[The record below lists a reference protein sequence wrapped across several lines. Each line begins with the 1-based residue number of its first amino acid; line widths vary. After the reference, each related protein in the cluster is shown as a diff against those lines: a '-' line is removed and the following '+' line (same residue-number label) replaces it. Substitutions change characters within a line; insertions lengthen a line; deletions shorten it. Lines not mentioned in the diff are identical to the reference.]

1 MTPSQG
7 PPRPR
12 IRASLTRD
20 GTQTSISSEDA
31 SDPMAAASY
40 PCPVCRQPLTW
51 VAQYN
56 AWYCYTCQQYR
67 QPGQAGGGPNTSG
80 PQVANLWNQNA
91 YRIRRKVLALA
102 QQYYIEDPQGRQLG
116 YSKQAMFKLK
126 EDIRVFANEQMA
138 LELFRIQQTNWSDA
152 WGQFAIID
160 TASGQAVGHVRRK
173 ALASIVRS
181 EWEMF
186 NAASQLVG
194 GIYEKTGRALARRF
208 VPMGA
213 LIPAKMEVTL
223 QGQTV
228 ATIDQQFKIIGDLWD
243 IKADRFPPG
252 ADRRV
257 LVSCAILMGM
267 IERGQQG

>member
-1 MTPSQG
+1 
-7 PPRPR
+7 
-12 IRASLTRD
+12 
-20 GTQTSISSEDA
+20 
-31 SDPMAAASY
+31 
-40 PCPVCRQPLTW
+40 VCRKPLTW

-56 AWYCYTCQQYR
+56 AWYCYSCQQYR
-67 QPGQAGGGPNTSG
+67 QPLPTTTAAPYAAPTQAQAQA
-80 PQVANLWNQNA
+80 QVSNLWNQNA

-102 QQYYIEDPQGRQLG
+102 QQYFVEDPQGRQIG

-126 EDIRVFANEQMA
+126 EDIRVYANEQMA
-138 LELFRIQQTNWSDA
+138 HELFRIQQTNWSDA
-152 WGQFAIID
+152 WGQFAIVD
-160 TASGQAVGHVRRK
+160 SASGQPVGHVRRK
-173 ALASIVRS
+173 AIASMVRS
-181 EWEMF
+181 EWELF
-186 NAASQLVG
+186 NSASQLVG

-213 LIPAKMEVTL
+213 LIPAKLDVTL

-228 ATIDQQFKIIGDLWD
+228 ATINQQFKVIGDLWD
-243 IKADRFPPG
+243 IDAKRFPPQ